1 MPELSAIDWIVLAV
15 LALSMLVGVWRG
27 IAREVL
33 SLLGWVAAFWVA
45 QMEAPRVA
53 HWLPMTGSSDMLR
66 YAAGFVVAFLA
77 VLILS
82 SLLAW
87 VVRKFLSA
95 VGLGP
100 LDRLLGG
107 VFGLLRG
114 WVVLLALTV
123 VVSMTPM
130 AQSPAWLQAHATP
143 WLMQA
148 LHTLKPLLP
157 AEFGKFLP

>member
-15 LALSMLVGVWRG
+15 LALSMLVGLWRG

-45 QMEAPRVA
+45 QIEAPRVA
-53 HWLPMTGSSDMLR
+53 QWLPMTGSSDMLR

-82 SLLAW
+82 GLLAW

-143 WLMQA
+143 GLMQA
-148 LHTLKPLLP
+148 LQTLKPLLP